1 MTIKI
6 KYFKK
11 SLIGLLIGVFLL
23 STSYVVNK
31 IREPEVKITQIY
43 YDGFSTHV
51 KGTVKANSNAHNDF
65 IFINISIYDENG
77 YKVGTAYDN
86 CSGIKK
92 GETWGFDA
100 LYIGDYP
107 YAKVDEVDGI

>member
-11 SLIGLLIGVFLL
+11 SLIGLLIGASLL
-23 STSYVVNK
+23 STSYVINK
-31 IREPEVKITQIY
+31 VREPEVKITQIY

-51 KGTVKANSNAHNDF
+51 KGTVKANSNIHNDF

-107 YAKVDEVDGI
+107 YAKVDEVNGI